1 MKAFSLVG
9 ECAEKSELVRRLV
22 VELVGRG
29 LQVSAIKR
37 VSDAVDLERQGSGTW
52 KHRAAGA
59 VEVMIASAS
68 RFALLREMPP
78 NTTEPEVSDLL
89 ARMVPVDI
97 VLLDGFRRSSY
108 PKIEVVQ
115 SGQDHTL
122 LAPYDPMILA
132 ITSDVQV
139 VADVPCLALSDIGA
153 LADFVLA
160 NAQDSIQMPAI

>member
-68 RFALLREMPP
+68 RLALLREMPP

-89 ARMVPVDI
+89 ARMAPVDI

-160 NAQDSIQMPAI
+160 NARDSIQMPAI